1 MIIKKLTVVLFSLG
15 LFLVPLQTS
24 AQVIGPVSYVALGD
38 SLAAGQTPTR
48 EIDTGYSDLIAQEI
62 ARNQPLAFYTKD
74 LAFPGFTSAD
84 VLKRV
89 QSKEAKPLLQ
99 NANLIT
105 ISAGANDLLRLI
117 KSDAKSGSLSFQQ
130 IPADYSLNNVRKNMK
145 TMLTELKKIAPKA
158 EVYVMGYY
166 FAYPHARDSQKVG
179 TAKQLNR
186 LNQIL
191 ANVAKEA
198 GVKFVSVE
206 TAFGDQ
212 ATGKVPNPADVH
224 PNAEGYR
231 AMANSFFNVYAKG
244 GMQVF
249 EGEIPPAN
257 PLSFEQ
263 IMKDRQGAK
272 ATAAGDESAA
282 LPSSFLEE
290 DYIAVSEMKT
300 MI

>member
-1 MIIKKLTVVLFSLG
+1 MKNTKWSFVLFSLV

-24 AQVIGPVSYVALGD
+24 AQVFGPVSYVALGD

-48 EIDTGYSDLIAQEI
+48 EIDTGYSDLIALEI
-62 ARNQPLAFYTKD
+62 ARNQPLAFYSKD
-74 LAFPGFTSAD
+74 LAFPGFTTAD

-99 NANLIT
+99 NANVIT

-130 IPADYSLNNVRKNMK
+130 IPADYSLNSVRKNMK
-145 TMLTELKKIAPKA
+145 TILTELKKTAPKA
-158 EVYVMGYY
+158 EIYVMGYY

-179 TAKQLNR
+179 TAKQLTR
-186 LNQIL
+186 LNEIL
-191 ANVAKEA
+191 AKEAKEA
-198 GVKFVSVE
+198 GVNFVSVDA
-206 TAFGDQ
+206 AFGDD
-212 ATGKVPNPADVH
+212 AIGKVPNPADVH

-244 GMQVF
+244 GMQVIS
-249 EGEIPPAN
+249 GEIPPAN
-257 PLSFEQ
+257 PLTFEE
-263 IMKDRQGAK
+263 IMQNRQGALEE
-272 ATAAGDESAA
+272 GDQSAV
-282 LPSSFLEE
+282 LPSSYLDEE
-290 DYIAVSEMKT
+290 FIAVTEMKP

>member
-1 MIIKKLTVVLFSLG
+1 MKNTKWSFVLFSLV

-24 AQVIGPVSYVALGD
+24 AQVFGPVSYVALGD

-48 EIDTGYSDLIAQEI
+48 EIDTGYSDLIALEI
-62 ARNQPLAFYTKD
+62 ARNQPLAFYSKD
-74 LAFPGFTSAD
+74 LAFPGFTTAD

-99 NANLIT
+99 NANVIT

-130 IPADYSLNNVRKNMK
+130 IPADYSLNSVRKNMK
-145 TMLTELKKIAPKA
+145 TILTELKKTAPKA
-158 EVYVMGYY
+158 EIYVMGYY

-179 TAKQLNR
+179 TAKQLTR
-186 LNQIL
+186 LNEIL
-191 ANVAKEA
+191 AKEAKEA
-198 GVKFVSVE
+198 GVNFVSVDA
-206 TAFGDQ
+206 AFGDD
-212 ATGKVPNPADVH
+212 AIGKVPNPSDVH

-244 GMQVF
+244 GMQVTS
-249 EGEIPPAN
+249 GEIPPAN
-257 PLSFEQ
+257 PLTFEE
-263 IMKDRQGAK
+263 IMQNRQGALEE
-272 ATAAGDESAA
+272 GDQSAA
-282 LPSSFLEE
+282 LPSSYLDEE
-290 DYIAVSEMKT
+290 FIAVTEMKP